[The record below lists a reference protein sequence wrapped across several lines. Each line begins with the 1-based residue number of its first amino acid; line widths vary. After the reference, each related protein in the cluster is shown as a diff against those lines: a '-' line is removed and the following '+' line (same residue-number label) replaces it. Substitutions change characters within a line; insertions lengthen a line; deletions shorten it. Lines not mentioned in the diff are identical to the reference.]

1 MRSCPAH
8 PFAALALALLSFLLA
23 QVPALAAPAD
33 AVKAVVGIRAEVP
46 RDART
51 ADTLGTQR
59 AGTGVVIDSSGLVLT
74 IGYLV
79 IEASDIQLRTA
90 DGSSVPAEIVA
101 YDHDTGFGL
110 VRATGP
116 VDVAPMPL
124 GASSAVGLGDPLLVV
139 SLAGSPAAIQAK
151 LVDRRE
157 FAGYWEYL
165 LPDALFT
172 APAIPEFGGAA
183 LIDREGRLVGIG
195 SLMVGDANGPGIPS
209 RGNMFVPVDA
219 LKPHLGDLLAFGRPS
234 GPSHPWL
241 GMTTREIAGHLVV
254 SGVSADGPAARA
266 GLGPGDILVGV
277 GDQTVSGLADLYR
290 KIWATGEP
298 GVTVPLKVYRSSG
311 IVELPVTSI
320 DRLRWL
326 KLQRSF

>member
-1 MRSCPAH
+1 MRPIRSL
-8 PFAALALALLSFLLA
+8 AALTVALFTVLLA
-23 QVPALAAPAD
+23 QMPARAAPAD
-33 AVKAVVGIRAEVP
+33 VLKAVVGIRAEVP
-46 RDART
+46 GDART
-51 ADTLGTQR
+51 ADSLGTRR

-79 IEASDIQLRTA
+79 VEASDIQLRIA
-90 DGSSVPAEIVA
+90 GGGSVPAELVG

-110 VRATGP
+110 LRAAAP
-116 VDVAPMPL
+116 LDVPPMPL
-124 GASSAVGLGDPLLVV
+124 GSSAGVALADPLLVV
-139 SLAGSPAAIQAK
+139 SLAGAPGAIQAK

-172 APAIPEFGGAA
+172 APAMPEFGGAA
-183 LIDREGRLVGIG
+183 LIDREGRLVGVG

-209 RGNMFVPVDA
+209 PGNMFVPIDA
-219 LKPHLGDLLAFGRPS
+219 LKARLGDLLAFGRPS
-234 GPSHPWL
+234 GPAHPWL
-241 GMTTREIAGHLVV
+241 GMTTRDVAGHLVV

-277 GDQTVSGLADLYR
+277 GDQPVTGLADLYR

-298 GVTVPLKVYRSSG
+298 GVTVPLKVYRSNG

>member
-1 MRSCPAH
+1 MRPPTAR
-8 PFAALALALLSFLLA
+8 PLATLAFALLAGLLA
-23 QVPALAAPAD
+23 QAPVHAAPAD
-33 AVKAVVGIRAEVP
+33 VLKAVVGVRAEVP
-46 RDART
+46 GDART
-51 ADTLGTQR
+51 ADTLGTRR

-79 IEASDIQLRTA
+79 VEASAIELRTA
-90 DGSSVPAEIVA
+90 EGAGIPAELVG

-110 VRATGP
+110 VRATAGLG
-116 VDVAPMPL
+116 VAPMPL
-124 GASSAVGLGDPLLVV
+124 GSSGGVGLGDPLLVV
-139 SLAGSPAAIQAK
+139 SRAGTPGAIQAK

-172 APAIPEFGGAA
+172 APAMPEFGGAA

-209 RGNMFVPVDA
+209 PGNMFVPVDA
-219 LKPHLGDLLAFGRPS
+219 LKERLGDLLAFGRPS
-234 GPSHPWL
+234 GPGHPWL

-254 SGVSADGPAARA
+254 AGVSADGPAARA

-277 GDQTVSGLADLYR
+277 GDQSVSGLADLYR

-298 GVTVPLKVYRSSG
+298 GVTVPLKVYRPNG
-311 IVELPVTSI
+311 VVELPVSSI